1 MGRGFA
7 TDVKIREIIIKKYCQ
22 GQTVRIMAN
31 DLDVPKSTVGDIIK
45 KYAETGELKVKGKSP
60 GRPRIVTQRSQRN
73 LIKICKKNRR
83 NTLRDITAQWNDES
97 GTNLSRE
104 CCRKWIHKSG
114 LSFYKVQK

>member
-7 TDVKIREIIIKKYCQ
+7 TNVKIREIIIKKYCQ

-73 LIKICKKNRR
+73 LIKICKK
-83 NTLRDITAQWNDES
+83 
-97 GTNLSRE
+97 
-104 CCRKWIHKSG
+104 KSKKYFAG
-114 LSFYKVQK
+114 YHCPME

>member
-1 MGRGFA
+1 VDLQQ
-7 TDVKIREIIIKKYCQ
+7 TLKYVKLSLKNTAKEKLFEILQI
-22 GQTVRIMAN
+22 
-31 DLDVPKSTVGDIIK
+31 LDVPKSTVGDIIK
-45 KYAETGELKVKGKSP
+45 NYAETGELKVKGKSP

>member
-7 TDVKIREIIIKKYCQ
+7 TNCNKQK
-22 GQTVRIMAN
+22 TVRNIAN

-45 KYAETGELKVKGKSP
+45 NYAETGELKVKGKSP

-97 GTNLSRE
+97 ALIYRE
-104 CCRKWIHKSG
+104 SVAENGFIS
-114 LSFYKVQK
+114 LD